1 MKDIKKISPD
11 EWTEKAVDFFRD
23 DYKRAGYDIPEYYIS
38 WGFTSAGSRTTRVAG
53 QAFHPRCSEDKT
65 AHIFLNPT
73 YGKGDEE
80 KLLNIILHEIAHVTV
95 GNEHG
100 HKGPFIKVCKELGMK
115 SPWTATRWTDEG
127 LEKSKLVI
135 ASIGD
140 FPRARFIKPK
150 TKKQSTRLLKAIC
163 PETYGECGYTVRLSK
178 KWAEQ
183 GLPDCPLCEET
194 LILD

>member
-11 EWTEKAVDFFRD
+11 EWTENAVDFFRD

-127 LEKSKLVI
+127 LETAKRVI